1 MTAYQTP
8 DPPNYALFDAILD
21 WGHHNAHQISE
32 AHLSKGGWEGWAQ
45 EEMRML
51 FNAGRE
57 DNCYQNNARQAA
69 DIVLT
74 PDTSGAEVF
83 AQPYVD
89 EESVVIELKCESYW
103 NAQKFRGEVKKDMQ
117 KVSSGVFKER
127 LLQRGCNVYC
137 IALAMTGEGA
147 YDMESLGLELFESNG
162 GLVAPF
168 QVWWF
173 MRRFEAEDGSEE
185 EYRSSMD
192 EDDDEEEDEEEDED
206 EDGMQEDD
214 GVGFGPD
221 EGLSDEDGD
230 GYDNRYHNGY
240 HGGQNGGWDHYS

>member
-1 MTAYQTP
+1 MTTYQTP
-8 DPPNYALFDAILD
+8 DPPNYTLFDAILD
-21 WGHHNAHQISE
+21 WGHHNTHQISE

-57 DNCYQNNARQAA
+57 DNCYQNNGRQAA

-74 PDTSGAEVF
+74 PGTSGAEVF

-103 NAQKFRGEVKKDMQ
+103 NAQKFRSEVKKDMQ
-117 KVSSGVFKER
+117 KVNRGVFKES

-162 GLVAPF
+162 GLGAPF

-173 MRRFEAEDGSEE
+173 MRRFEAEEGSEE
-185 EYRSSMD
+185 EEEDGDSMD
-192 EDDDEEEDEEEDED
+192 ENDEAEEEEDED
-206 EDGMQEDD
+206 DE
-214 GVGFGPD
+214 GVDFRPD
-221 EGLSDEDGD
+221 EGSSDEEGD
-230 GYDNRYHNGY
+230 GYDNGYHNGY
-240 HGGQNGGWDHYS
+240 HGGHNGGWDLHYY